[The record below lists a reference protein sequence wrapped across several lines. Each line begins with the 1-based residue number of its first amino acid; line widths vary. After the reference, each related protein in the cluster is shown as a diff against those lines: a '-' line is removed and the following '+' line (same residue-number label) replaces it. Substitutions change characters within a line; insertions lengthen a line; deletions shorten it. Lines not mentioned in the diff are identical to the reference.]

1 MAKFM
6 YVFRG
11 GGWVVKGLSPAELGA
26 HLGKWTAWVT
36 ELAKAG
42 HHEPGGHPLQMPG
55 KTVRGREKQITD
67 GPFAEG
73 KDLVT
78 GSLLVNAESLDE
90 ATQLALGC
98 PVYEY
103 DGSVEVREILAREG

>member
-11 GGWVVKGLSPAELGA
+11 GGIVVKGLSPAELGA
-26 HLGKWTAWVT
+26 HLGKWTAWLK
-36 ELAKAG
+36 ELADAG
-42 HHEPGGHPLQMPG
+42 HHEVGGSPLQMPG
-55 KTVRGREKQITD
+55 KTVRGKERQITD

-78 GSLLVNAESLDE
+78 GTHVVIAESLEE
-90 ATQLALGC
+90 ATKLALGC
-98 PVYEY
+98 PVYEF
-103 DGSVEVREILAREG
+103 DGSVEVRPILAREG

>member
-11 GGWVVKGLSPAELGA
+11 GGFVVKGLSPAELGA

-42 HHEPGGHPLQMPG
+42 HNETGGHPLQMPG
-55 KTVRGREKQITD
+55 KTVRGSDRQITD
-67 GPFAEG
+67 GTFAEG
-73 KDLVT
+73 KDVVT
-78 GSLLVNAESLDE
+78 GTLVVIAASLDE
-90 ATQLALGC
+90 ATELALGC
-98 PVYEY
+98 PVYEF
-103 DGSVEVREILAREG
+103 DGSVEVRPILEREG

>member
-11 GGWVVKGLSPAELGA
+11 GGIVEKGLSPAELGA
-26 HLGKWTAWVT
+26 HLGKWTAWIT

-42 HHEPGGHPLQMPG
+42 HNEVVGPPLQMPG
-55 KTVRGREKQITD
+55 KTVRGKDKQITD

-78 GSLLVNAESLDE
+78 GTLLVIAETLDE
-90 ATQLALGC
+90 ATELALGC
-98 PVYEY
+98 PVYEF
-103 DGSVEVREILAREG
+103 DGSVEVRPILVHEG

>member
-11 GGWVVKGLSPAELGA
+11 GGLVVKGLSPADLGA
-26 HLGKWTAWVT
+26 HLGKWTAWIN

-42 HHEPGGHPLQMPG
+42 HNEVHGPPLQMAG
-55 KTVRGREKQITD
+55 KTVRGSDRQITD

-78 GSLLVNAESLDE
+78 GTLMVIAGSLDE
-90 ATQLALGC
+90 ATELALGC
-98 PVYEY
+98 PIYEY
-103 DGSVEVREILAREG
+103 EGSVEVRPIFEREG